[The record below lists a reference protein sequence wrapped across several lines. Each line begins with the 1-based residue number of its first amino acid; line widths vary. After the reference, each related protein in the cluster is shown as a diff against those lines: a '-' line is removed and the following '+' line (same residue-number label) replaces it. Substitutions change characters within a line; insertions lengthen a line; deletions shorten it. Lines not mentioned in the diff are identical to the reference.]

1 MGFKERL
8 KEKRFAAGLT
18 QTEFVER
25 VSVTTRTIEN
35 YELGSR
41 RPGNM
46 KVIGDIAT
54 VLNTTVDYL
63 LNHADIHSMETCQK
77 GGFKAEQHLDELV
90 GEVTDLFTGGQL

>member
-1 MGFKERL
+1 
-8 KEKRFAAGLT
+8 
-18 QTEFVER
+18 
-25 VSVTTRTIEN
+25 
-35 YELGSR
+35 
-41 RPGNM
+41 M

-90 GEVTDLFTGGQL
+90 GEVTDLFAGGSSRRMRWSELCVLSVIPI

>member
-1 MGFKERL
+1 
-8 KEKRFAAGLT
+8 
-18 QTEFVER
+18 
-25 VSVTTRTIEN
+25 
-35 YELGSR
+35 
-41 RPGNM
+41 M

-90 GEVTDLFTGGQL
+90 WEVTDLFAGGQL

>member
-1 MGFKERL
+1 
-8 KEKRFAAGLT
+8 
-18 QTEFVER
+18 
-25 VSVTTRTIEN
+25 
-35 YELGSR
+35 
-41 RPGNM
+41 M

-90 GEVTDLFTGGQL
+90 WEVTDLFAGGQLIKEDALERAMRALSNTYLIAKVKKKKYC

>member
-1 MGFKERL
+1 
-8 KEKRFAAGLT
+8 
-18 QTEFVER
+18 
-25 VSVTTRTIEN
+25 
-35 YELGSR
+35 
-41 RPGNM
+41 M

-63 LNHADIHSMETCQK
+63 LNHADIHSMETCHK